1 MSLSHVL
8 TFQEFVAQMQDE
20 VRHKIDQE
28 VTDEDMRYAIEGGK
42 LLRPVMLVLSFKA
55 CSNGQHDRLYE
66 RALESAVG
74 IELAHSASLLHDDI
88 MDDDAVRRGKPA
100 LHVQKGVGNAILT
113 GHRMISQAFRISV
126 EHGLQNAQIFLDT
139 WDDTLVG
146 QLRDIDLNAHLE
158 KIFEEENSTEL
169 LMQEYI
175 RVIEMKTASLFAT
188 ACRAGA
194 IEARASDDVRSTM
207 AEYGRNVGLAY
218 QIADD
223 MVDIAQGKMEEGIIM
238 PLLKAFGTDVDEHT
252 IDLLEKG
259 KLSIEEELE
268 KKGTSLEEVY
278 EQGITHYVQRSQD
291 IADSPDIPDSP
302 YKNLL
307 REAPVYITNK
317 MTEKIGVTV

>member
-8 TFQEFVAQMQDE
+8 TFQEFVAEMQDE
-20 VRHKIDQE
+20 VRHKMEQE
-28 VTDEDMRYAIEGGK
+28 VSDEDMRYAVEGGK
-42 LLRPVMLVLSFKA
+42 LLRPVMLILSFRA
-55 CSNGQHDRLYE
+55 CSNGERDQLYQK
-66 RALESAVG
+66 ALESAVG

-100 LHVQKGVGNAILT
+100 LHVKKGVGNAILT

-126 EHGLQNAQIFLDT
+126 DHGLENARIFLDT

-158 KIFEEENSTEL
+158 QIFERENSTEL

-194 IEARASDDVRSTM
+194 IEARASEHVRSVM

-238 PLLKAFGTDVDEHT
+238 PLLKAFGTDVDQRT

-278 EQGITHYVQRSQD
+278 EQGIQRYVRAAQD
-291 IADSPDIPDSP
+291 VAGSDAIPDSS
-302 YKNLL
+302 YRALL

>member
-28 VTDEDMRYAIEGGK
+28 ISDDDMRYAIEGGK

-55 CSNGQHDRLYE
+55 CSNGQHDQLYQ

-100 LHVQKGVGNAILT
+100 LHVTKGVGNAILT

-169 LMQEYI
+169 LMQEYL

-223 MVDIAQGKMEEGIIM
+223 MVDIAEGKMEEGIIM

-291 IADSPDIPDSP
+291 IADSSGIPDSS